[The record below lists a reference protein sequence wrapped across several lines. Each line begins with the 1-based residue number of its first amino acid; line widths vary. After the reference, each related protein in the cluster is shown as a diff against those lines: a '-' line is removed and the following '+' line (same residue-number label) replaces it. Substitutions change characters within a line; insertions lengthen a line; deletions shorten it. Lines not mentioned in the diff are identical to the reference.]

1 MVNDEVK
8 KLADKC
14 AKKFPWKTQAEWF
27 NILAQIEVCNGDRRM
42 MNKTNELLNKLNE
55 NIERGNRILVVVT
68 AVNILTVLMIGLVL
82 L

>member
-1 MVNDEVK
+1 
-8 KLADKC
+8 
-14 AKKFPWKTQAEWF
+14 
-27 NILAQIEVCNGDRRM
+27 M

>member
-1 MVNDEVK
+1 
-8 KLADKC
+8 
-14 AKKFPWKTQAEWF
+14 
-27 NILAQIEVCNGDRRM
+27 M

-82 L
+82 LWCVIFVKGIYTDRNIFVKNVNVKERLKINWTEK

>member
-1 MVNDEVK
+1 
-8 KLADKC
+8 
-14 AKKFPWKTQAEWF
+14 
-27 NILAQIEVCNGDRRM
+27 M

-68 AVNILTVLMIGLVL
+68 IVNILTVLMIGLVL